1 MGVRKPLTS
10 YADDIKIIAKSEQEL
25 NEVVESVRSFLACI
39 GLAIEVTKSTLLVV
53 GDDAITSVKLL
64 GQQLKVADKLRFLG
78 VGIDR
83 DGKFF
88 PWLTSYTDRLHMLWN
103 KLNDYGFG
111 ASLIPFMKAY
121 NIFL

>member
-10 YADDIKIIAKSEQEL
+10 YADGNKIIANSEQEL
-25 NEVVESVRSFLACI
+25 NEVVESVHSFLACI

-83 DGKFF
+83 DGNFF
-88 PWLTSYTDRLHMLWN
+88 PWLTSYSDRLHMLWN